1 MELASTVIKDILQ
14 EVQVQA
20 SEQPIQSTDS
30 STVIRYMNRFMSSLA
45 VRGVS
50 IGYTK
55 INNPSEGITI
65 PDGALDGLIFGVA
78 KRLLNQY
85 DIPLTMELQLSAK
98 EGLHAMYQLGVVG
111 VPTQHAS
118 TMPIGSG
125 NEGFG
130 NGNGS
135 NGINPFYPGVDEEI
149 AGTEDNKN
157 IGLES
162 ET

>member
-14 EVQVQA
+14 EIQVQS
-20 SEQPIQSTDS
+20 SEQPIQATDA
-30 STVIRYMNRFMSSLA
+30 STVIRYMNRFMASLA

-50 IGYTK
+50 LGYTK
-55 INNPSEGITI
+55 VTATDDSITI

-78 KRLLNQY
+78 RRLLNQY
-85 DIPLTMELQLSAK
+85 DIPLSAELQLSAK
-98 EGLHAMYQLGVVG
+98 EGLHAMFQLGVTG
-111 VPTQHAS
+111 APTQHAS

-130 NGNGS
+130 TGNGS
-135 NGINPFYPGVDEEI
+135 GGINPFYTGVDEET
-149 AGTEDNKN
+149 ASTEDNKN

-162 ET
+162 SI

>member
-20 SEQPIQSTDS
+20 SEQPIQSADS
-30 STVIRYMNRFMSSLA
+30 STVIRYMNRFMASLA
-45 VRGVS
+45 VRGAS
-50 IGYTK
+50 LGYTK
-55 INNPSEGITI
+55 ITNPVDPVTI

-78 KRLLNQY
+78 RRLLNQY
-85 DIPLTMELQLSAK
+85 DIPLTSELQLSAK
-98 EGLHAMYQLGVVG
+98 EGMDAIWKLGVVG
-111 VPTQHAS
+111 VPTAHPS

-125 NEGFG
+125 NEGYG
-130 NGNGS
+130 NGNG
-135 NGINPFYPGVDEEI
+135 NGGITHFYPGVEEEI
-149 AGTEDNKN
+149 VGTEDNKN